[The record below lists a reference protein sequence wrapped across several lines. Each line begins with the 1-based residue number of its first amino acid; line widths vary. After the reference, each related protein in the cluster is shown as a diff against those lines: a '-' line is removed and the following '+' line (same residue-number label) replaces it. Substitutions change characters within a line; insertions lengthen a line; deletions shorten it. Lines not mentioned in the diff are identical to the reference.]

1 MIEVDF
7 SHWTVWLLLL
17 AAAAAGFV
25 DSVAGGGGLI
35 QVPALFSVYPS
46 AAPATLLGTNK
57 VASIGGTLIAAKRY
71 LKTVKLPYFIVIPAI
86 LFAFMGSFAGAAV
99 VRTVS
104 LDVFRILLPIILF
117 VLLIYTIK
125 QPALGSTHLPPGLGK
140 WRVLQATLLGG
151 VIGFYDGFFGPGTG
165 SFLLIGFV
173 RIFGFDFLHASAAT
187 KLVNAA
193 TNLAAILL
201 FASFGHIHWAL
212 GVAMMMM
219 NIVGSVI
226 GSGYAMRYGNG
237 FVRKIFIA
245 VVSVLIF
252 KTGFDAFRYFDWSI
266 N

>member
-1 MIEVDF
+1 
-7 SHWTVWLLLL
+7 
-17 AAAAAGFV
+17 
-25 DSVAGGGGLI
+25 
-35 QVPALFSVYPS
+35 
-46 AAPATLLGTNK
+46 
-57 VASIGGTLIAAKRY
+57 
-71 LKTVKLPYFIVIPAI
+71 
-86 LFAFMGSFAGAAV
+86 MGSFAGAAV

-117 VLLIYTIK
+117 ALLIYTIK
-125 QPALGSTHLPPGLGK
+125 QPALGATHSPPSSGK
-140 WRVLQATLLGG
+140 SKVLQAALLGG

-187 KLVNAA
+187 KLVNVA

-219 NIVGSVI
+219 NIFGSVI
-226 GSGYAMRYGNG
+226 GSGYAVRYGNG

-245 VVSVLIF
+245 VVSALIF
-252 KTGFDAFRYFDWSI
+252 KTGYDAFRYFGWPA
-266 N
+266 

>member
-1 MIEVDF
+1 M
-7 SHWTVWLLLL
+7 LL
-17 AAAAAGFV
+17 
-25 DSVAGGGGLI
+25 
-35 QVPALFSVYPS
+35 
-46 AAPATLLGTNK
+46 
-57 VASIGGTLIAAKRY
+57 RY

-86 LFAFMGSFAGAAV
+86 LSAFMGSFAGAAV

-104 LDVFRILLPIILF
+104 LDVFRILLPFILF
-117 VLLIYTIK
+117 ALLIYTIK
-125 QPALGSTHLPPGLGK
+125 QPALGATHSPPISGRSK
-140 WRVLQATLLGG
+140 VLQAALLGG

-201 FASFGHIHWAL
+201 FASFGHIQWAL

-219 NIVGSVI
+219 NIFGSVI
-226 GSGYAMRYGNG
+226 GSGYAVRYGSG

-245 VVSVLIF
+245 VVAALIF
-252 KTGFDAFRYFDWSI
+252 KTGYDAFRYFGWPT
-266 N
+266 

>member
-7 SHWTVWLLLL
+7 LHWTVWLLLI
-17 AAAAAGFV
+17 AAAGAGFV

-46 AAPATLLGTNK
+46 ATPATLLGTNK

-71 LKTVKLPYFIVIPAI
+71 LKSVKLPYFILIPAI
-86 LFAFMGSFAGAAV
+86 LFAFAGSFLGAST

-104 LDVFRILLPIILF
+104 LDVFRILLPAILF
-117 VLLIYTIK
+117 ILLIYTIK
-125 QPALGSTHLPPGLGK
+125 QPALGVAHLPPSSSNLK
-140 WRVLQATLLGG
+140 LIQASLLGG

-187 KLVNAA
+187 KLVNAS

-201 FASFGHIHWAL
+201 FASFGHIQWAL
-212 GVAMMMM
+212 GLAMMAM
-219 NIVGSVI
+219 NILGSVI
-226 GSGYAMRYGNG
+226 GSGYALRYGNL
-237 FVRKIFIA
+237 FVRKIFIC
-245 VVSVLIF
+245 VVSILIF
-252 KTGFDAFRYFDWSI
+252 KTGFDAFKYFSGTA
-266 N
+266 

>member
-1 MIEVDF
+1 MIEIDF
-7 SHWTVWLLLL
+7 YHWSVWLLLL
-17 AAAAAGFV
+17 ASAAAGFV

-46 AAPATLLGTNK
+46 ATPATLLGTNK
-57 VASIGGTLIAAKRY
+57 VASIGGTLIAAKKY
-71 LKTVKLPYFIVIPAI
+71 LKVVKLPYLIVIPAI
-86 LFAFMGSFAGAAV
+86 LFAFVGSFAGAAV

-104 LDVFRILLPIILF
+104 LDVFRVLLPIILF
-117 VLLIYTIK
+117 GLLIYTVK
-125 QPALGSTHLPPGLGK
+125 QSALGATHSPPNSGK
-140 WRVLQATLLGG
+140 WMAVQATLLGG

-187 KLVNAA
+187 KLVNAS

-201 FASFGHIHWAL
+201 FASFGHIQWAL
-212 GVAMMMM
+212 GVAMMIM
-219 NIVGSVI
+219 NIAGSVV
-226 GSGYAMRYGNG
+226 GSGYAVRYGNG

-252 KTGFDAFRYFDWSI
+252 KTGFDAFRYFGWSI
-266 N
+266 